1 MSSCAVSC
9 FTCCRGALCVFATS
23 AFSPT
28 GGERSFFHSVP
39 DCSSHPIGQ
48 QQTPHHPR
56 CPFVR
61 CGNVRFAAESCKWS
75 NASPPRNC
83 SSDPRLIS
91 AGAPHESTTPTS
103 NLARASARTLV
114 LCLALVRMQYGGA
127 IQTLRCAAPRSF
139 SLRPATET
147 QALYRNGKLA
157 NDQDRLILI
166 QIP

>member
-9 FTCCRGALCVFATS
+9 FTCCRAVLCVFATS
-23 AFSPT
+23 DFLRT
-28 GGERSFFHSVP
+28 GGEQNFFRFVCG
-39 DCSSHPIGQ
+39 CSSHPISQ

-114 LCLALVRMQYGGA
+114 LCLALVRMQYGAA
-127 IQTLRCAAPRSF
+127 IQTLRCAAPHPF
-139 SLRPATET
+139 SLRTASET
-147 QALYRNGKLA
+147 QAL
-157 NDQDRLILI
+157 
-166 QIP
+166 

>member
-1 MSSCAVSC
+1 MSSCAASY
-9 FTCCRGALCVFATS
+9 FTRCRVALCGSATS
-23 AFSPT
+23 ASSPT
-28 GGERSFFHSVP
+28 DSEQNSFHSVP

-56 CPFVR
+56 FPFVR
-61 CGNVRFAAESCKWS
+61 CGNVRFAAETCKWS

-114 LCLALVRMQYGGA
+114 LCLALVRSSMV
-127 IQTLRCAAPRSF
+127 LRSRLSDAPPHTNSLCHRLPNPKRSD
-139 SLRPATET
+139 
-147 QALYRNGKLA
+147 RNGKLA